1 MAGHT
6 DPATHSS
13 EIARGGETRFEEVR
27 RTRKRR
33 RQGERGA
40 ALVEMALV
48 LPLLMMVVFGVIEFG
63 TTYNNYISL
72 RDGVRQ
78 SARLAVVGNTTG
90 ISTSCNLVGAD
101 EASTTVKRIMCLTKR
116 EIGLDQTQVRVKV
129 MTATPTFTEV
139 GTFSKNDGLIICA
152 QIPTK
157 AVTGFLT
164 TALTG
169 NTLRT
174 KLAMRIESGIVEE
187 GDSIPIAGDE
197 DPPTGKDWSW
207 CTYDAVSQ

>member
-1 MAGHT
+1 MLCFDG
-6 DPATHSS
+6 DD
-13 EIARGGETRFEEVR
+13 IVRYGRRNGGRLRGR
-27 RTRKRR
+27 
-33 RQGERGA
+33 ERGA

-48 LPLLMMVVFGVIEFG
+48 LPLLMMVVFGVVEFG

-78 SARLAVVGNTTG
+78 SARAAVVGNTSG
-90 ISTSCNLVGAD
+90 ISTSCGLVGAS

-116 EIGLDQTQVRVKV
+116 EIGLDQTKVRVKV
-129 MTATPTFTEV
+129 MSATPTFTGV
-139 GTFSKNDGLIICA
+139 GTFAKNDALIICA
-152 QIPTK
+152 QIPTQ

-164 TALTG
+164 SALTG

-174 KLAMRIESGIVEE
+174 KLAMRIEK
-187 GDSIPIAGDE
+187 GDLSAIAGDE
-197 DPPTGKDWSW
+197 DAPSGKNWSW